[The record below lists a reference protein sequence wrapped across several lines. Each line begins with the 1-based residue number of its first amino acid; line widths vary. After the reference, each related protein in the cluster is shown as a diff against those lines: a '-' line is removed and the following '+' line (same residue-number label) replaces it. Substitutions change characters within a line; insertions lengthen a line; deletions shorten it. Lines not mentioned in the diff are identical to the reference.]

1 MRITTALSQQLGV
14 KSILDQQLNLARTQQ
29 QLSTG
34 LRILKPSDD
43 PAGAVRILDL
53 NQSIEETKQF
63 QANSETAESRLTLEE
78 ITLANA
84 TNVLQ
89 RVRELSVQAVN
100 GTLTAAARVG
110 IEEES
115 RQLLG
120 QLLGLSNTTNANGEF
135 LFSGFNSQTQ
145 SFVGTTTTA
154 PGGFT
159 YNGDT
164 NQRNLKIGPTRL
176 IADGDHGV
184 TVFGDPATGNSV
196 FDVIARFADNISIA
210 VNTPTQNDITA
221 IDQALD
227 RVLTARSNVGGRLNA
242 LDQQQELNQDFI
254 LDVQTTLSNVRD
266 LDFAEAVS
274 RLNIQTA
281 GLQAAQQSYIRVQGL
296 SLFNFL

>member
-14 KSILDQQLNLARTQQ
+14 NSILDQQQNLTRTQRQ
-29 QLSTG
+29 ISTG
-34 LRILKPSDD
+34 LRILRPSDD
-43 PAGAVRILDL
+43 PAGSVRILDL
-53 NQSIEETKQF
+53 NQSIDETKQF
-63 QANSETAESRLTLEE
+63 QANSATVESRLTLEE

-120 QLLGLSNTTNANGEF
+120 ELLGLSNTTNANGEF

-145 SFVGTTTTA
+145 SFAGTTSTT

-184 TVFGDPATGNSV
+184 TVFGDPATGNSA

-254 LDVQTTLSNVRD
+254 LDVQTTLSDVRD

-274 RLNIQTA
+274 RLNVQTA
-281 GLQAAQQSYIRVQGL
+281 GLQAAQQAYVRVQGL